1 MSPKRGN
8 VTFASG
14 FNLSNNTGRNCKYRP
29 AVRESVFDSE
39 KTRPNARCK
48 ANKQSWTV
56 PIGVTIQVVVYSH
69 WRWQGG
75 GRGAAASRNTFQRS
89 GCSCTR
95 GLHEQ
100 RPNGLRAICWRV
112 HSERRTISPRPET
125 NYSKS
130 QSRIELT
137 NGWQLW
143 TTVVWPV
150 IRNVRTSWPR
160 SYLSLNV
167 VVVVFG
173 LSSTLEWILFGISSG
188 RPFVARIGPFPYLGN
203 FELPVLPEL

>member
-14 FNLSNNTGRNCKYRP
+14 FNLSNNTGRNCKYQP

-69 WRWQGG
+69 WRRRGG
-75 GRGAAASRNTFQRS
+75 GGSRGAAASRNTFQRS

-100 RPNGLRAICWRV
+100 RPNALRAICWRV
-112 HSERRTISPRPET
+112 HSERRTISPRSET
-125 NYSKS
+125 KPVKNRIDEWLTVMNHDGLARYS
-130 QSRIELT
+130 QRTNELT
-137 NGWQLW
+137 A
-143 TTVVWPV
+143 
-150 IRNVRTSWPR
+150 
-160 SYLSLNV
+160 
-167 VVVVFG
+167 
-173 LSSTLEWILFGISSG
+173 TL
-188 RPFVARIGPFPYLGN
+188 P
-203 FELPVLPEL
+203 